1 MKKYKVLITD
11 FDGTLANSN
20 NQISEETLNAINA
33 FISRG
38 GILAV
43 CTGRATDSIKQIL
56 EKVNYKGLLASFN
69 GAVLTDM
76 KTGEELFRKGL
87 TQETSARFFTY
98 AMQNGLY
105 AHYYPKN
112 AYLYYKRTPY
122 TDVYEK
128 VTWVKGKLAED
139 LVGFIKNTDE
149 ITPKILAFDDKET
162 LDRCHPDLV
171 KLLPECDVVRSTD
184 NMIDVN
190 LKGVNKGCACQ
201 MIAEALGVTV
211 EDCIAVGD
219 AGNDIPMLKSAGL
232 SFAMANAEES
242 AKQVADLICPSNDND
257 GIKYIIENY
266 CI

>member
-1 MKKYKVLITD
+1 MKKYKLLIVD
-11 FDGTLANSN
+11 FDGTLANSKN
-20 NQISEETLNAINA
+20 EISEKTLTSINE

-56 EKVNYKGLLASFN
+56 EKVGYKGLLASFN

-87 TQETSARFFTY
+87 TQEMAVRYFTY
-98 AMQNGLY
+98 AINNGLY

-112 AYLYYKRTPY
+112 AYLYYKRTSY

-128 VTWVKGKLAED
+128 VTWVKGKLVED
-139 LVGFIKNTDE
+139 IIGYIKNTTE

-162 LDRCHPDLV
+162 LDRCYPDLV
-171 KLLPECDVVRSTD
+171 KLLPECDVVRSTE

-190 LKGVNKGCACQ
+190 LKGVNKGSACK
-201 MIAEALGVTV
+201 MITEALGLSID
-211 EDCIAVGD
+211 DCIAVGD
-219 AGNDIPMLKSAGL
+219 AGNDIPMLKEAGL
-232 SFAMANAEES
+232 SFAMANGEES
-242 AKQVADLICPSNDND
+242 AKQVADLIAPSNDED